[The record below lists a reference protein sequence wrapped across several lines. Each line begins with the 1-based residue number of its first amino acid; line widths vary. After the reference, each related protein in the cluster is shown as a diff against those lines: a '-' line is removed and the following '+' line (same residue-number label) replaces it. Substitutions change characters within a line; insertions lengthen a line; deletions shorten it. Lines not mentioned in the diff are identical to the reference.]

1 MTISQELN
9 SIYDEQM
16 RVVGIVA
23 NDMLSELI
31 HVTPVALVNGGS
43 LKGAW
48 DIQTITNGYRLSNN
62 LEYADVIFDGRRLVA
77 GKWYGSE
84 QLPAGLD
91 PILAKYNLILEREL
105 DGVRT

>member
-9 SIYDEQM
+9 SIYDKQM

-23 NDMLSELI
+23 NDLLSELI
-31 HVTPVALVNGGS
+31 HVSPVDTGT
-43 LKGAW
+43 LKGSW
-48 DIQTITNGYRLSNN
+48 DIQRITNGYRLSSN

-84 QLPAGLD
+84 QLPAGLS
-91 PILAKYNLILEREL
+91 PILAKYNIILEQEL
-105 DGVRT
+105 DKVRA